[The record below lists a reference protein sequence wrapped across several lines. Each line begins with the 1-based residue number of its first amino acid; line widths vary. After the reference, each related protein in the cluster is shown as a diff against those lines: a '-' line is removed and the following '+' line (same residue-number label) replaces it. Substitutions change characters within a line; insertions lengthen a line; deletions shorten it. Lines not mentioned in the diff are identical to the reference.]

1 MGRATTK
8 TPAKKATKRSN
19 ARSRSTAGSGATSLD
34 RIVQAIGSRVTV
46 GDDRP
51 DRKMI
56 MGIALMTNLKS
67 FNTTLL
73 NIKKKKG
80 LIQYDKNSVWLTEAG
95 REYLGEDALAAPA
108 DNKAM
113 QAKIRS
119 EMIKGQKPRQI
130 FDLLLNGEWW
140 TKDEIAEEMG
150 IPNNKSLGTYI
161 SSLSK
166 VYERDGASIRL
177 LDMAFPFGRPGE

>member
-1 MGRATTK
+1 MVRAYTK
-8 TPAKKATKRSN
+8 SAGKKAIKRSN
-19 ARSRSTAGSGATSLD
+19 ARSRSTAGSGVTSLD
-34 RIVQAIGSRVTV
+34 RIVQAIGTRVTV
-46 GDDRP
+46 GDERP

-56 MGIALMTNLKS
+56 MGMALMTNLRS

-80 LIQYDKNSVWLTEAG
+80 FIQYDKDSVWLTEEG

-108 DNKAM
+108 DNTAM
-113 QAKIRS
+113 QAKIRA
-119 EMIKGQKPRQI
+119 ELIKGQKPRQI
-130 FDLLLNGEWW
+130 YDLLLNGEWW
-140 TKDEIAEEMG
+140 TKDEIAEGMG

-166 VYERDGASIRL
+166 VVERDSASIRL
-177 LDMAFPFGRPGE
+177 LDMVFPFGRPGE